1 MKLQHTSGAV
11 IEDAR
16 LVETERSFNFYDPTC
31 MLMAIYLKS
40 DWQRVPEERWEKVI
54 LEVEENSTSA
64 YLRLPNHD
72 RSRIGM
78 VGLPRLPKLRYRIVD
93 GNLCVERRVEGA

>member
-11 IEDAR
+11 IEDER

-40 DWQRVPEERWEKVI
+40 DWQRVPEERWERVDVFIAQRDHILVI
-54 LEVEENSTSA
+54 CTTKHSVA
-64 YLRLPNHD
+64 LPD
-72 RSRIGM
+72 G
-78 VGLPRLPKLRYRIVD
+78 YRWNLID
-93 GNLCVERRVEGA
+93 GNLCVERRVEG

>member
-16 LVETERSFNFYDPTC
+16 IEERGDFFYTVC
-31 MLMAIYLKS
+31 GVTRGCIYSKA
-40 DWQRVPEERWEKVI
+40 DWRRVPEERWEKVI

-64 YLRLPNHD
+64 YVRLPNHD

-93 GNLCVERRVEGA
+93 GNLCVERRVEG

>member
-16 LVETERSFNFYDPTC
+16 IEERGDFFYTVC
-31 MLMAIYLKS
+31 GVTRGCIYSKA
-40 DWQRVPEERWEKVI
+40 DWRRVPEERWDRVDVFIAQRDHILVI
-54 LEVEENSTSA
+54 CTTKHSVA
-64 YLRLPNHD
+64 LPD
-72 RSRIGM
+72 D
-78 VGLPRLPKLRYRIVD
+78 YRWNLID